1 MLKNLLIALLVLV
14 CLAVIAGRYVA
25 RNVRVN
31 SQDTAN
37 GGRVRV
43 ETPFGSVRVDGRKE
57 LSPEAIGVPIYPGAD
72 RANKDSG
79 GATVD
84 IDWGSGEKQI
94 SVAAAEYTTTDSPAK
109 VREFYHSHLPGWK
122 VENRQIVTI
131 DNGRKRII
139 SIKERDGITRIGIA
153 SIGEPAVN

>member
-14 CLAVIAGRYVA
+14 CLAVIAGQYLA

-37 GGRVRV
+37 GERVRV
-43 ETPFGSVRVDGRKE
+43 ETPFGSVRVDGHKE
-57 LSPEAIGVPIYPGAD
+57 LSPDAIGVPIYPGAD
-72 RANKDSG
+72 RAKKDSG

-84 IDWGSGEKQI
+84 IEWGSGEKQI
-94 SVAAAEYTTTDSPAK
+94 SVAAAEYTTADSPGK

-122 VENRQIVTI
+122 VENHEIVSF
-131 DNGRKRII
+131 DSGRKRII
-139 SIKERDGITRIGIA
+139 SIKERGGITHIGIA
-153 SIGEPAVN
+153 SVGEPAVN

>member
-14 CLAVIAGRYVA
+14 CLAVIAGQYIA

-37 GGRVRV
+37 GERVRV
-43 ETPFGSVRVDGRKE
+43 ETPFGSVHVDARKE
-57 LSPEAIGVPIYPGAD
+57 LSPDAIGVPIYPGAD
-72 RANKDSG
+72 REKKDSG
-79 GATVD
+79 GANVD
-84 IDWGSGEKQI
+84 IDWGSGEKRI

-109 VREFYHSHLPGWK
+109 VREFYHSRLPGWR
-122 VENRQIVTI
+122 VEHQQIVSF

-139 SIKERDGITRIGIA
+139 SIKEQNGRTHIGIA
-153 SIGEPAVN
+153 SVGEPAVN